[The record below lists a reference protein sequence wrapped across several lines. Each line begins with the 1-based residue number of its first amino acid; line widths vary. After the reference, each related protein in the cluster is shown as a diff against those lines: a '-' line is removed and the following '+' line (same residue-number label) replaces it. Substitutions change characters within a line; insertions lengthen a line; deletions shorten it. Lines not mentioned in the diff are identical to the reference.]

1 MGGYGSGRPSQH
13 GKTSHYRSLDVN
25 RLAKAGHFKTGHCGG
40 WQWTVDG
47 KEVASIS
54 TQAEAGRLVLTYR
67 FSEHGGPW
75 QPITQT
81 VPITHVSCAYGGSR
95 TYFLCP
101 GVVNGRRCGRRVGKL
116 YSARYFVCR
125 HCLRLTYPVQS
136 EEAQHRL
143 LRRANKRRAAL
154 GGEPGT
160 CSFFSKPKGMHWRTY
175 NRTVAE
181 IVSAEDRA
189 DIAFLGWARRRF
201 PGPLPQT
208 DFQL

>member
-25 RLAKAGHFKTGHCGG
+25 LMAKAGVLRPGNSAG

-47 KEVASIS
+47 EKVANIS
-54 TQAEAGRLVLTYR
+54 TRAEAGRLILTYR
-67 FSEHGGPW
+67 FREYDGPW

-101 GVVNGRRCGRRVGKL
+101 GVVNGRHCGRRVGKL

-136 EEAQHRL
+136 EEPHYRQ
-143 LRRANKRRAAL
+143 LRRANKHRAAL
-154 GGEPGT
+154 GGDPGT

-175 NRTVAE
+175 DRIVAE
-181 IVSAEDRA
+181 IDRAEDRA
-189 DIAFLGWARRRF
+189 DTAFLG
-201 PGPLPQT
+201 T
-208 DFQL
+208 IT